1 MTMKHFKNKKNIRIA
16 LLRKVFLKILAWADD
31 SRIAL
36 RINSLS
42 NIFYTFFV
50 INKVNRMWLLFK
62 VLSLGSGL

>member
-1 MTMKHFKNKKNIRIA
+1 MTMKHFKTKTKIRIA
-16 LLRKVFLKILAWADD
+16 LLRKVLLKILPWADD

-42 NIFYTFFV
+42 NVFYTFFV

-62 VLSLGSGL
+62 F